1 MRRHCNVSLNSA
13 AAGGA
18 GDMKGNIQFSTFNA
32 RLRTQREI
40 PLHGKLKVAGWAGLF
55 LVGLTAPLA
64 AQSPT
69 NALPALAPPYGEIR
83 QTFWEQHGIAL
94 LVVIVVALALTG
106 VAVWTRL
113 RPPPPTLVPPETQ
126 VRETLAKLQRQPE
139 SGEVLSGISQA
150 LRRYFTAV
158 FHLPPHELTT
168 AEFAPVLANQSA
180 LEPELAR
187 TISSFLIECDQRK
200 FSPGHPAAP
209 LEAAGRALEIVS
221 QIEQRRAP
229 PGVKAD

>member
-1 MRRHCNVSLNSA
+1 
-13 AAGGA
+13 
-18 GDMKGNIQFSTFNA
+18 MKGNIQFSTFNA
-32 RLRTQREI
+32 QLQTQRET
-40 PLHGKLKVAGWAGLF
+40 LLRGKLKVAGWAGLF
-55 LVGLTAPLA
+55 LAGLAVPLA

-69 NALPALAPPYGEIR
+69 NGLPALAPPYGEIP

-94 LVVIVVALALTG
+94 LVVMVAVLALTG
-106 VAVWTRL
+106 VALWTLL
-113 RPPPPTLVPPETQ
+113 RPPPPALAPPATRA
-126 VRETLAKLQRQPE
+126 RETLAKLQRQPE

-168 AEFAPVLANQSA
+168 AEFSSVLANQSA

-187 TISSFLIECDQRK
+187 SISSFLIECDQRK
-200 FSPGHPAAP
+200 FSPGHPAPP

-221 QIEQRRAP
+221 QIEQRRAE
-229 PGVKAD
+229 PGVNAD